1 MKLSL
6 PHYLFPVICVLAGIA
21 SQYSGLDIR
30 LEQFFYDYQHQ
41 LWPYKETWLTQDLLH
56 RGGRDVVAL
65 VIIGMFLFLLATL
78 FNDRLAPYRRNA
90 IFLLL
95 SSLTGI
101 GLVAVLKASTHI
113 YTPWDLQI
121 FGGLYP
127 NIRLFD
133 SVPNNLPVGHA
144 FPSGHASGG
153 FALLSF
159 YFMARSHQ
167 YRHSSLFL
175 YTALGLGLTFGLD
188 QQIRGAHMLSHDL
201 FSPAICWSSCLIW
214 SALLLPATKSEE
226 IIISEKG
233 PDQREITGSDPMIS
247 NKTSC

>member
-6 PHYLFPVICVLAGIA
+6 PHYLFPVICVLAGLA
-21 SQYSGLDIR
+21 SQYSGLDIG
-30 LEQFFYDYQHQ
+30 LEQFFYDYQHH
-41 LWPYKETWLTQDLLH
+41 LWPYKDTWLTQYLLH
-56 RGGRDVVAL
+56 KGGRNLVAL
-65 VIIGMFLFLLATL
+65 VVIGMFLFLIATL
-78 FNDRLAPYRRNA
+78 FNDSLVRYRRNA
-90 IFLLL
+90 SFLLF

-101 GLVAVLKASTHI
+101 ALVAMLKASTHI

-133 SVPNNLPVGHA
+133 SVANNLPVGHA

-153 FALLSF
+153 FALLSL
-159 YFMARSHQ
+159 YFMVRNH
-167 YRHSSLFL
+167 RHRHRSLFL
-175 YTALGLGLTFGLD
+175 YAALALGLIFGLD

-201 FSPAICWSSCLIW
+201 FSLAICWSSCLIW

-226 IIISEKG
+226 ILISEQEDYGVG
-233 PDQREITGSDPMIS
+233 PKQTQR
-247 NKTSC
+247 N